1 MGGCVTPAK
10 PKYST
15 IKQVQIKEGSA
26 VNSMSNSAI
35 RYVNPDGSVGPP
47 PIINQTNSQIK
58 GIGGDA
64 QFNPRSSILRP
75 TTPPIAGLGPDGRPS
90 VQSVLPTGSVGSIY
104 GPGYPQR
111 PSIEPPMMVPGPGL
125 SSMGPPPLGINPN
138 NVRPMSSN
146 FHIPSAE
153 PFSIHPTSV
162 PMVGPNGS
170 VVQTIERTSANIPLP
185 GPPSNYGYDP
195 NRIIPPQSE
204 QIRTETT
211 TFRQD
216 SRPVS
221 PALVHPPIMSSALNK
236 TF

>member
-26 VNSMSNSAI
+26 VTPLSNSAI
-35 RYVNPDGSVGPP
+35 RYVNPNGSLGPA
-47 PIINQTNSQIK
+47 PIIDQTNSQIRRL
-58 GIGGDA
+58 GDTN
-64 QFNPRSSILRP
+64 FNPRSSILRP

-90 VQSVLPTGSVGSIY
+90 VQSVLPLGSVGSMHES
-104 GPGYPQR
+104 GYPQR
-111 PSIEPPMMVPGPGL
+111 PSIEPPMMIPGPGL
-125 SSMGPPPLGINPN
+125 SQMGLPPIGINQN
-138 NVRPMSSN
+138 NIRPMSS
-146 FHIPSAE
+146 HIPSAE

-170 VVQTIERTSANIPLP
+170 IVQTIERNSANIPLP
-185 GPPSNYGYDP
+185 GPPSNYGYD
-195 NRIIPPQSE
+195 RIPQSE

-236 TF
+236 TI